1 MAQIDN
7 FRKVLGL
14 PDPEKGE
21 EETPQETQG
30 VKKEARISSRKD
42 GRLIK
47 SITIDEATHAK
58 LRALSFWLCQH
69 NGSKVT
75 LSSLVMELVDTY
87 LKYNPDAR
95 LFVKTN
101 S

>member
-14 PDPEKGE
+14 PDPEKAQ
-21 EETPQETQG
+21 EETAQETLG
-30 VKKEARISSRKD
+30 VKKEARVSSRKD

-69 NGSKVT
+69 TGSKVT
-75 LSSLVMELVDTY
+75 LSSLVMELVENFLRD
-87 LKYNPDAR
+87 NPQAQH
-95 LFVKTN
+95 FVETN